1 MSDRSD
7 VDVREIGESL
17 GKQLLDGVGQVSS
30 RVQEERPLAADVLES
45 DDAYLVV
52 FDAPGVEMEDVQVRF
67 EDGTVRV
74 RFDRF
79 RDPTEAFEMVF
90 PGRGLTLEGHAE
102 LPTGDVNPE
111 AAEATLTA
119 VGTLHV
125 EVPKVTH
132 GGEDEHTDDGHDA
145 SDEDEQ

>member
-7 VDVREIGESL
+7 VDVRAIGESL

-52 FDAPGVEMEDVQVRF
+52 FDAPGVEMEDVQ
-67 EDGTVRV
+67 V

-132 GGEDEHTDDGHDA
+132 GGEDEHTGDGHDA